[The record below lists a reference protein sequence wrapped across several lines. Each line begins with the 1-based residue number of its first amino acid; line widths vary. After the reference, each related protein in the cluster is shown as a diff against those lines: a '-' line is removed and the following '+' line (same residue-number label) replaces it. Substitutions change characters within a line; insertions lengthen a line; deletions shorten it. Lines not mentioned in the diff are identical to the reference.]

1 MKEHHWYVFKQERQ
15 KKTILFINNYL
26 PIEPER
32 PNLTFGGLKGKLST
46 SLKGALKREKS

>member
-1 MKEHHWYVFKQERQ
+1 MFLNKSV
-15 KKTILFINNYL
+15 KKNDSIYQQLL